1 MNIRPFQL
9 PQDIDLM
16 NSLVIDGFQYPENPE
31 WSVQKDEIQ
40 GMIDRINGAKRL
52 WPILSMMRVI
62 SPLFRDILCG
72 FIAAEENKPAG
83 LINYMRQRDE
93 REWFIANVTVLP
105 AYRRRG
111 IARKLVEA
119 TLQELRDRKAKVAF
133 LDVVV
138 GNDPAF
144 KLYQEMGF
152 EAFTTSSE
160 YHYQKDIPIASLPLP
175 DGYELKLLSRFD
187 WQTRF
192 ALAKRITPEH
202 VTRYEPVIEGRFRIP
217 IIMPFFGILFETAG
231 GVHSE
236 RFAVY
241 SPNEQVVGVGQYSYR
256 TRTGGLNF
264 ASISIDPNHPQ
275 LADFCLRHI
284 LATIQNASPG
294 SRIQLNFEDWEA
306 TLIQS
311 AEALGC
317 EKRFGAHRMGLRF

>member
-1 MNIRPFQL
+1 MT
-9 PQDIDLM
+9 
-16 NSLVIDGFQYPENPE
+16 SLVVDGFQYPENPE

-52 WPILSMMRVI
+52 WPILSMMRVV
-62 SPLFRDILCG
+62 SPLFRDLLCG
-72 FIAAEENKPAG
+72 FIAEEENKPVG

-93 REWFIANVTVLP
+93 PEWFIANVTVLP
-105 AYRRRG
+105 AYRRQG
-111 IARKLVEA
+111 IARRLVEA
-119 TLQELRDRKAKVAF
+119 TLQELRNRKARVAF
-133 LDVVV
+133 LDVVM

-160 YHYQKDIPIASLPLP
+160 YHYQKDVPITSLALP
-175 DGYELKLLSRFD
+175 DGYKLQPLSRFD

-192 ALAKRITPEH
+192 ALAKRITPAH
-202 VTRYEPVIEGRFRIP
+202 VTRYEPVTEGRFRIP
-217 IIMPFFGILFETAG
+217 LIMPLFGILFETAG

-236 RFAVY
+236 RFAIY

-256 TRTGGLNF
+256 TRAGGLNF
-264 ASISIDPNHPQ
+264 ANISIDPNHPQ

-284 LATIQNASPG
+284 LAIIQNASPG
-294 SRIQLNFEDWEA
+294 RRVQLNFEDWQA
-306 TLIQS
+306 SLIQS